1 MPTSPS
7 TKRVTEKL
15 HEKIA
20 DGYHNIGC
28 LVIPQKFEKITL
40 KDGKIQKEEIEV
52 CGRKINLLSIR
63 NDMYHQQ
70 KKYMRLRPD
79 IYFDTLSPK
88 LKRLMN
94 LTASTVMLMPKC
106 LKTTKDV

>member
-1 MPTSPS
+1 MFFRLSAPYLTEISMPTSPS

-20 DGYHNIGC
+20 DGYYKIGC
-28 LVIPQKFEKITL
+28 LIVPQKFEKITL
-40 KDGKIQKEEIEV
+40 KDEKIQKEEIEV
-52 CGRKINLLSIR
+52 CGRNISLLTIR

-79 IYFDTLSPK
+79 TYFDTLS
-88 LKRLMN
+88 RE
-94 LTASTVMLMPKC
+94 
-106 LKTTKDV
+106 DVIH

>member
-1 MPTSPS
+1 MFLRLSAPYLTEISMPTSPS

-20 DGYHNIGC
+20 DGYYKIGC
-28 LVIPQKFEKITL
+28 LIVPQKFEKITL
-40 KDGKIQKEEIEV
+40 KDEKIQKEEIEK
-52 CGRKINLLSIR
+52 CGRNISLLTIR

-79 IYFDTLSPK
+79 TYFDTLS
-88 LKRLMN
+88 RE
-94 LTASTVMLMPKC
+94 
-106 LKTTKDV
+106 DVIH